1 MDWHSIPQYHSR
13 GHLTHYQNVWENQ
26 WKTSLE
32 FHRDKYPIIPH
43 NNARGSLTKL
53 SFFAALLIDV
63 TFTISQHK
71 NITSCFRK
79 NKTIPVWDRWKWR
92 LIGSLK
98 ASKILEDAW
107 VRRFT
112 SETYSLCES
121 PNLLD
126 QRMHHENWGKLKFKS
141 SKSHARLNP
150 GLKTQA

>member
-1 MDWHSIPQYHSR
+1 MSEGINGRHLWNSIGINIPLF
-13 GHLTHYQNVWENQ
+13 LTSMREAILQN
-26 WKTSLE
+26 S
-32 FHRDKYPIIPH
+32 H
-43 NNARGSLTKL
+43 
-53 SFFAALLIDV
+53 FFAALLIDV
-63 TFTISQHK
+63 TFTTSQHK

-98 ASKILEDAW
+98 ASKILEDGW

-121 PNLLD
+121 PNPLD
-126 QRMHHENWGKLKFKS
+126 QQMHHENWGKLKFKS

-150 GLKTQA
+150 GLKTQAKTTWLTIVTNS